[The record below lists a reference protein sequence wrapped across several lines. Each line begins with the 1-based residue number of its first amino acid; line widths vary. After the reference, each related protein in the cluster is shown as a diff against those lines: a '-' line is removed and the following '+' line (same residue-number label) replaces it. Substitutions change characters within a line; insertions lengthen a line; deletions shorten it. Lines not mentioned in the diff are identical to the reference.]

1 MILSIIIIMS
11 QSGKDDDIGID
22 LTEVVTPTELA
33 VLNPKA
39 KYNIRQVRY
48 SEETKALVIALH
60 SSGYSYREIEKAV
73 GVGRTQIGTWINQ
86 LNDESIQRYD
96 NVAGRIKEV
105 LAAKCA
111 TTANRAL
118 AGITDEK
125 LEEESAYRLSLIA
138 GISIDK
144 MRLMSGE
151 STENHAHIVK
161 SSSRSDN
168 QLKKERDKLS
178 NIKQRIRDLG
188 GECDE

>member
-1 MILSIIIIMS
+1 MS

-22 LTEVVTPTELA
+22 LAEVVTPTELA
-33 VLNPKA
+33 ALNPKA
-39 KYNIRQVRY
+39 KHNIRQIRY
-48 SEETKALVIALH
+48 SEETKALAFTLH
-60 SSGYSYREIEKAV
+60 SSGYSYREIEKAI
-73 GVGRTQIGTWINQ
+73 GVGRTTVNTWVNE
-86 LNDESIQRYD
+86 LTDESIQRYEG
-96 NVAGRIKEV
+96 VGGRIKEV

-138 GISIDK
+138 GIAIDK
-144 MRLMSGE
+144 MRLVSGE

-161 SSSRSDN
+161 SSSRSNN
-168 QLKKERDKLS
+168 QLNQEKNKLN

-188 GECDE
+188 GDCDE